1 MHSTTSQRCAAIS
14 ALAEHLFHDLKYRNI
29 YLLNFVPFCPTDD
42 QPPKYQQRFLQPPSP
57 KSQKQKHKQ
66 VVSTYKMQLRE
77 LHIKI
82 TIMAHNKQQNSKNDS
97 LQVPAINRLIVW
109 KYTADNGSDSPPVVL
124 VVCIVHMNAIRRID
138 VESAGHVGSMTPQ
151 CVAWWKVLFIVDVDE
166 VHIIRS
172 CILTGKCMSWESM
185 TMWLLHRRA
194 NSSAKVKRSDRIRWR
209 DLSPRSFSPI
219 WTNVR
224 SEL

>member
-1 MHSTTSQRCAAIS
+1 MSNLGVHPNECIKEMHPPGKGQNLIKGAIYEVTEKQHNEQRSPTRIRGIKMWLIHMHSTTRQRCAAIS

-57 KSQKQKHKQ
+57 KSPKQTHKQ

-97 LQVPAINRLIVW
+97 LQVPAIN
-109 KYTADNGSDSPPVVL
+109 T
-124 VVCIVHMNAIRRID
+124 
-138 VESAGHVGSMTPQ
+138 
-151 CVAWWKVLFIVDVDE
+151 
-166 VHIIRS
+166 
-172 CILTGKCMSWESM
+172 
-185 TMWLLHRRA
+185 
-194 NSSAKVKRSDRIRWR
+194 
-209 DLSPRSFSPI
+209 
-219 WTNVR
+219 
-224 SEL
+224 